1 MRIHGFMRSSYL
13 EKTMRRTLLT
23 AALILSFPA
32 LAFAQA
38 TAPNPKAQPAK
49 VPDGAILSYNVIG
62 LKLTNGANENVGE
75 IKDLVME
82 NGKLDGYIV
91 SVGGFLGMGDRYV
104 DVTPSSVAIS
114 YDSSNKEW
122 KGVINATKDELKSA
136 PEFKYEGKFKH

>member
-1 MRIHGFMRSSYL
+1 MRKSILAAAVILAFPA
-13 EKTMRRTLLT
+13 
-23 AALILSFPA
+23 AAL
-32 LAFAQA
+32 AQA
-38 TAPNPKAQPAK
+38 TAPNPKVQPTT
-49 VPDGAILSYNVIG
+49 VPNDAILSYDVIG
-62 LKLTNGANENVGE
+62 LKLTNSNNENVGE

-104 DVTPSSVAIS
+104 DVTPSSFAIS